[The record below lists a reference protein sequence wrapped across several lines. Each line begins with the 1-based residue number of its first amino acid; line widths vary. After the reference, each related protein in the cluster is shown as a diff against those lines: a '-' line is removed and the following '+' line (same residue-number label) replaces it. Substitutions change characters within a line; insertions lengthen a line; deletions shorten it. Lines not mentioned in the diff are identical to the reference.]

1 MGLLHFLRYE
11 RTEKPNYT
19 IAAPHVKQP
28 ILLISCRNEKT
39 VRSHLLHRAQSIHL
53 THPLPSFGS
62 MKAVVRVRHFKNA
75 LADLKRAGEAKKNG
89 FEGRQVKSFLKLCI
103 IEGVVVLCAT
113 NLLVLSFSTKRE
125 ANTQCA
131 PIR

>member
-1 MGLLHFLRYE
+1 MRLLHFLRYE
-11 RTEKPNYT
+11 RTEKPNHT
-19 IAAPHVKQP
+19 VAAPHVKQP

-53 THPLPSFGS
+53 THPLPSFDS

-75 LADLKRAGEAKKNG
+75 LTYLKRAGEAKKNG
-89 FEGRQVKSFLKLCI
+89 FEGRQVKSLLELRI
-103 IEGVVVLCAT
+103 IEGVVMLRGT
-113 NLLVLSFSTKRE
+113 NLLVLSFTIKRE
-125 ANTQCA
+125 ANAQCA